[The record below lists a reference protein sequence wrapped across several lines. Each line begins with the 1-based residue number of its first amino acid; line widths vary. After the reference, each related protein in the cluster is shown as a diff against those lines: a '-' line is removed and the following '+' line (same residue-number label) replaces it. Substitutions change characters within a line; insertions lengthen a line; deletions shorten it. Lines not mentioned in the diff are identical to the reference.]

1 MFYSV
6 GIDVSMGKS
15 TIAIISTD
23 GEVISEPFEIEHT
36 KSGFNLVLEK
46 IKNIPKDNVKFVM
59 ESTGNYCK
67 SLLKIIIDNG
77 YFVTVEN
84 PLTIKKYCNINIRKV
99 KTDKKDALKI
109 ACYGSERWHKLIR
122 YTPSDEI
129 YSELRFLSRQYDEQ
143 MSLKVMKKIHL
154 SGLIEVTFPGLKKIF
169 NGDSLYMLMLD
180 IYKKYYH
187 PSLVLSKTKSSFIKD
202 VEKISKKTGHRI
214 GMRVAEEMYSLAN
227 ECIPSSPCNESMQ
240 LAVSNCVLLLQNLE
254 EITNNIIAK
263 MDELARKLPE
273 FETVSNM
280 SGVGNKIRA
289 RLIAEIG
296 DVRSF
301 KNSNCLIAYAGIDVP
316 PFQSGQF
323 VATNRRITKRGN
335 KHLRKVGY
343 ETMKSLKTV
352 KPIKDNAVYLFILKK
367 EDEGKG
373 SITAKIAGLNKF
385 LRIYYARVMKV
396 YKNLENESVKNF
408 V

>member
-46 IKNIPKDNVKFVM
+46 IKDIPKDNVKFVM

-67 SLLKIIIDNG
+67 SLLKIITDNG
-77 YFVTVEN
+77 YFATVEN
-84 PLTIKKYCNINIRKV
+84 PLTIKKYCDINIRKV

-169 NGDSLYMLMLD
+169 NGDSVYMLMLD
-180 IYKKYYH
+180 VYKKYYH
-187 PSLVLSKTKSSFIKD
+187 PSLVLSKSKSSFIKD

-214 GMRVAEEMYSLAN
+214 GTRVAEEMYSLAN
-227 ECIPSSPCNESMQ
+227 ECIPSSPCNESTQ

-280 SGVGNKIRA
+280 TGVGNKIRA

-296 DVRSF
+296 DVRRF

-352 KPIKDNAVYLFILKK
+352 KPTKDNAIYLFILKK
-367 EDEGKG
+367 ENEGKG

-385 LRIYYARVMKV
+385 LRIYYARVMEV
-396 YKNLENESVKNF
+396 YNNLENT
-408 V
+408 

>member
-6 GIDVSMGKS
+6 GVDVSMGKS
-15 TIAIISTD
+15 TIAIISTE

-36 KSGFNLVLEK
+36 KSGFNLILEK
-46 IKNIPKDNVKFVM
+46 IKNIPKDNVKFIM

-67 SLLKIIIDNG
+67 SLLKIIIDSG

-84 PLTIKKYCNINIRKV
+84 PLTIKKYCDMNIRKV

-109 ACYGSERWHKLIR
+109 ACYGSERWHKLIK

-143 MSLKVMKKIHL
+143 MTLKVMKKIHL

-169 NGDSLYMLMLD
+169 NGDSVYMLMLD
-180 IYKKYYH
+180 VYKKYYH
-187 PSLVLSKTKSSFIKD
+187 PSLVLSKSKSSFIKD
-202 VEKISKKTGHRI
+202 VEKISKKTGHRV
-214 GMRVAEEMYSLAN
+214 GTRVAEEMYSLAN
-227 ECIPSSPCNESMQ
+227 ECIPSSPCNESTQ

-296 DVRSF
+296 DVRRF

-352 KPIKDNAVYLFILKK
+352 KPTKDNAVYLFILKK

-385 LRIYYARVMKV
+385 LRIYYARVIEV
-396 YKNLENESVKNF
+396 YKNLENT
-408 V
+408 

>member
-36 KSGFNLVLEK
+36 KSGFNLILEK
-46 IKNIPKDNVKFVM
+46 IKDIPKDNVKFVM

-77 YFVTVEN
+77 YFATVEN
-84 PLTIKKYCNINIRKV
+84 PLTIKKYCDINIRKV

-187 PSLVLSKTKSSFIKD
+187 PSLVLSKSKSSFIKD

-214 GMRVAEEMYSLAN
+214 GTRVAEEMYSLAN
-227 ECIPSSPCNESMQ
+227 ECIPSSPCNESTQ

-280 SGVGNKIRA
+280 TGVGNKIRA

-296 DVRSF
+296 DVRRF

-352 KPIKDNAVYLFILKK
+352 KPTKDNAVYLFILKK
-367 EDEGKG
+367 ENEGKG

-385 LRIYYARVMKV
+385 LRIYYARVMEV
-396 YKNLENESVKNF
+396 YNNLENT
-408 V
+408 

>member
-36 KSGFNLVLEK
+36 KSDFNLVLEK

-59 ESTGNYCK
+59 EYTGNYCK

-84 PLTIKKYCNINIRKV
+84 PLTIKKYCDINIRKV

-187 PSLVLSKTKSSFIKD
+187 PSLVLSKSKSSFIKD

-214 GMRVAEEMYSLAN
+214 GTRVAEEMYSLAN
-227 ECIPSSPCNESMQ
+227 ECIPSSPCNESTQ

-263 MDELARKLPE
+263 MDELARRLPE

-296 DVRSF
+296 DVRRF

-343 ETMKSLKTV
+343 EAMKSLKTV
-352 KPIKDNAVYLFILKK
+352 KPTKDNAVYLFILKK

-385 LRIYYARVMKV
+385 LRIYYARVMEV
-396 YKNLENESVKNF
+396 YKNLENT
-408 V
+408 

>member
-46 IKNIPKDNVKFVM
+46 IKDIPKDNVKFVM

-67 SLLKIIIDNG
+67 SLLKIITDNG
-77 YFVTVEN
+77 YFATVEN
-84 PLTIKKYCNINIRKV
+84 PLTIKKYCDINIRKV

-187 PSLVLSKTKSSFIKD
+187 PSLVLSKSKSSFIKD

-214 GMRVAEEMYSLAN
+214 GTRVAEEMYSLAN
-227 ECIPSSPCNESMQ
+227 ECIPSSPCNESTQ

-263 MDELARKLPE
+263 MDELARRLPE

-296 DVRSF
+296 DVRRF

-343 ETMKSLKTV
+343 EAMKSLKTV
-352 KPIKDNAVYLFILKK
+352 KPTRDNAVYLFILKK

-385 LRIYYARVMKV
+385 LRIYYARVMEV
-396 YKNLENESVKNF
+396 YNNF
-408 V
+408 

>member
-1 MFYSV
+1 MFYSI

-36 KSGFNLVLEK
+36 KSGFNLILEK

-84 PLTIKKYCNINIRKV
+84 PLTIKKYCDINIRKV

-109 ACYGSERWHKLIR
+109 ACYGSERWHKLIE

-143 MSLKVMKKIHL
+143 MTLKVMKKIHL

-169 NGDSLYMLMLD
+169 NGDSVYMLMLD
-180 IYKKYYH
+180 VYKKYYH
-187 PSLVLSKTKSSFIKD
+187 PSLVLSKSKSSFIKD
-202 VEKISKKTGHRI
+202 VEKISKKTGHRV
-214 GMRVAEEMYSLAN
+214 GTRVAEEMYSLAS
-227 ECIPSSPCNESMQ
+227 ECIPSSPFNESTQ

-263 MDELARKLPE
+263 MDKLAKNLPE
-273 FETVSNM
+273 FEIVSNM
-280 SGVGNKIRA
+280 SGVGNKIRS

-296 DVRSF
+296 DVRRF

-323 VATNRRITKRGN
+323 IATNRRITKRGN

-343 ETMKSLKTV
+343 EVMKSLKTV
-352 KPIKDNAVYLFILKK
+352 KPTKDNAVYLFILKK
-367 EDEGKG
+367 ENEGKG

-385 LRIYYARVMKV
+385 LRIYYARVMEV
-396 YKNLENESVKNF
+396 YKNLENT
-408 V
+408 

>member
-1 MFYSV
+1 
-6 GIDVSMGKS
+6 
-15 TIAIISTD
+15 
-23 GEVISEPFEIEHT
+23 
-36 KSGFNLVLEK
+36 
-46 IKNIPKDNVKFVM
+46 
-59 ESTGNYCK
+59 
-67 SLLKIIIDNG
+67 
-77 YFVTVEN
+77 
-84 PLTIKKYCNINIRKV
+84 
-99 KTDKKDALKI
+99 
-109 ACYGSERWHKLIR
+109 
-122 YTPSDEI
+122 
-129 YSELRFLSRQYDEQ
+129 
-143 MSLKVMKKIHL
+143 MKKIHL

-169 NGDSLYMLMLD
+169 NGDSVYMLMLD
-180 IYKKYYH
+180 VYKKYYH
-187 PSLVLSKTKSSFIKD
+187 PSLVLSKSKSSFIKD

-214 GMRVAEEMYSLAN
+214 GTRVAEEMYSLAN
-227 ECIPSSPCNESMQ
+227 ECIPSSPCNESTQ

-296 DVRSF
+296 DVRRF

-343 ETMKSLKTV
+343 EAMKSLKTV
-352 KPIKDNAVYLFILKK
+352 KPTRDNAVYLFILKK

-385 LRIYYARVMKV
+385 LRIYYARVMEV
-396 YKNLENESVKNF
+396 YNNLENT
-408 V
+408 

>member
-36 KSGFNLVLEK
+36 KSGFNLILEK
-46 IKNIPKDNVKFVM
+46 IKDIPKDNVKFVM

-77 YFVTVEN
+77 YFATVEN
-84 PLTIKKYCNINIRKV
+84 PLTIKKYCDINIRKV

-187 PSLVLSKTKSSFIKD
+187 PSLVLSKSKSSFIKD

-214 GMRVAEEMYSLAN
+214 GTRVAEEMYSLAN
-227 ECIPSSPCNESMQ
+227 ECIPSSPCNESTQ

-263 MDELARKLPE
+263 MDELARRLPE

-296 DVRSF
+296 DVRRF

-343 ETMKSLKTV
+343 EAMKSLKTV
-352 KPIKDNAVYLFILKK
+352 KPTRDNAVYLFILKK

-385 LRIYYARVMKV
+385 LRIYYARVMEV
-396 YKNLENESVKNF
+396 YNNL
-408 V
+408 

>member
-36 KSGFNLVLEK
+36 KSGFNLILEK
-46 IKNIPKDNVKFVM
+46 IKDIPKDNVKFVM

-84 PLTIKKYCNINIRKV
+84 PLTIKKYCDINIRKV

-187 PSLVLSKTKSSFIKD
+187 PSLVLSKSKFSFIKD

-214 GMRVAEEMYSLAN
+214 GTRVAEEMYSLAN
-227 ECIPSSPCNESMQ
+227 ECIPSSPCNESTQ

-280 SGVGNKIRA
+280 TGVGNKIRA

-296 DVRSF
+296 DVRRF

-352 KPIKDNAVYLFILKK
+352 EPTKDNAVYLFILKK
-367 EDEGKG
+367 ENEGKG

-385 LRIYYARVMKV
+385 LRIYYARVMEV
-396 YKNLENESVKNF
+396 YKNLENT
-408 V
+408 

>member
-46 IKNIPKDNVKFVM
+46 IKDIPKDNVKFVM

-67 SLLKIIIDNG
+67 SLLKIITDNG
-77 YFVTVEN
+77 YFATVEN
-84 PLTIKKYCNINIRKV
+84 PLTIKKYCDINIRKV

-187 PSLVLSKTKSSFIKD
+187 PSLVLSKSKSSFIKD

-214 GMRVAEEMYSLAN
+214 GTRVAEEMYSLAN
-227 ECIPSSPCNESMQ
+227 ECIPSSPCNESTQ

-296 DVRSF
+296 DVRRF

-352 KPIKDNAVYLFILKK
+352 KPTKDNAVYLFILKK
-367 EDEGKG
+367 ENEGKG

-385 LRIYYARVMKV
+385 LRIYYARVMEV
-396 YKNLENESVKNF
+396 YNNLENT
-408 V
+408 

>member
-46 IKNIPKDNVKFVM
+46 IKDIPKDNVKFVM

-84 PLTIKKYCNINIRKV
+84 PLTIKKYCDINIRKV

-187 PSLVLSKTKSSFIKD
+187 PSLVLSKSKSSFIKD

-214 GMRVAEEMYSLAN
+214 GTRVAEEMYSLAN
-227 ECIPSSPCNESMQ
+227 ECIPSSPCNESTQ

-263 MDELARKLPE
+263 MDELARRLPE
-273 FETVSNM
+273 FETVTNM

-296 DVRSF
+296 DVRRF

-352 KPIKDNAVYLFILKK
+352 KPTKDNAVYLFILKK
-367 EDEGKG
+367 ENEGKG

-385 LRIYYARVMKV
+385 LRIYYARVMEV
-396 YKNLENESVKNF
+396 YNNLENT
-408 V
+408 

>member
-46 IKNIPKDNVKFVM
+46 IKDIPKGNVKFVM

-77 YFVTVEN
+77 YFATVEN
-84 PLTIKKYCNINIRKV
+84 PLTIKKYCDINIRKV

-169 NGDSLYMLMLD
+169 NGDSVYMLMLD
-180 IYKKYYH
+180 VYKKYYH
-187 PSLVLSKTKSSFIKD
+187 PSLVLSKSKSSFIKD

-214 GMRVAEEMYSLAN
+214 GTRVAEEMYSLAN
-227 ECIPSSPCNESMQ
+227 ECIPSSPCNESTQ

-296 DVRSF
+296 DVRRF

-352 KPIKDNAVYLFILKK
+352 KPTKDNAVYLFILKK
-367 EDEGKG
+367 ENEGKG

-385 LRIYYARVMKV
+385 LRIYYARVMEV
-396 YKNLENESVKNF
+396 YNNL
-408 V
+408 

>member
-46 IKNIPKDNVKFVM
+46 IKDIPKDNVKFVM

-84 PLTIKKYCNINIRKV
+84 PLTIKKYCDINIRKV

-122 YTPSDEI
+122 YTTSDEI

-169 NGDSLYMLMLD
+169 NGDSVYMLMLD
-180 IYKKYYH
+180 VYKKYYH
-187 PSLVLSKTKSSFIKD
+187 PSLVLSKSKSSFIKD

-214 GMRVAEEMYSLAN
+214 GTRVAEEMYFLAN
-227 ECIPSSPCNESMQ
+227 ECIPSSPCNESTQ

-280 SGVGNKIRA
+280 TGVGNKIRA

-296 DVRSF
+296 DVRRF

-352 KPIKDNAVYLFILKK
+352 KPTKDNAVYLFILKK
-367 EDEGKG
+367 ENEGKG

-385 LRIYYARVMKV
+385 LRIYYARVMEV
-396 YKNLENESVKNF
+396 YNNL
-408 V
+408 

>member
-1 MFYSV
+1 MFNSV

-46 IKNIPKDNVKFVM
+46 IKDIPKDNVKFVM

-67 SLLKIIIDNG
+67 SLLKIITDNG
-77 YFVTVEN
+77 YFATVEN
-84 PLTIKKYCNINIRKV
+84 PLTIKKYCDINIRKV

-187 PSLVLSKTKSSFIKD
+187 PSLVLSKSKSSFIKD

-214 GMRVAEEMYSLAN
+214 GTRVAEEMYSLAN
-227 ECIPSSPCNESMQ
+227 ECIPSSPCNESTQ

-263 MDELARKLPE
+263 MDELARRLPE

-296 DVRSF
+296 DVRRF

-343 ETMKSLKTV
+343 EAMKSLKTV
-352 KPIKDNAVYLFILKK
+352 KPTRDNAVYLFILKK

-385 LRIYYARVMKV
+385 LRIYYARVMEV
-396 YKNLENESVKNF
+396 YNNL
-408 V
+408 

>member
-23 GEVISEPFEIEHT
+23 GEVISELFEIEHT
-36 KSGFNLVLEK
+36 KSGFNLVLVK
-46 IKNIPKDNVKFVM
+46 IKDIPKDNVRFVM

-77 YFVTVEN
+77 YFATVEN
-84 PLTIKKYCNINIRKV
+84 PLTIKKYCDINIRKV

-187 PSLVLSKTKSSFIKD
+187 PSLVLSKSKSSFIKD

-227 ECIPSSPCNESMQ
+227 ECIPSSPCNESTQ

-263 MDELARKLPE
+263 MDELARQLPE
-273 FETVSNM
+273 FEIVSNM

-296 DVRSF
+296 DVRRF

-343 ETMKSLKTV
+343 EAMKSLKTV
-352 KPIKDNAVYLFILKK
+352 KPTKDNAVYLFIIKK
-367 EDEGKG
+367 EAEGKG

-385 LRIYYARVMKV
+385 LRIYYARVMGV
-396 YKNLENESVKNF
+396 YKNLENT
-408 V
+408 

>member
-46 IKNIPKDNVKFVM
+46 IKDIPKGNVKFVM

-84 PLTIKKYCNINIRKV
+84 PLTIKKYCDINIRKV

-169 NGDSLYMLMLD
+169 NGDSVYMLMLD
-180 IYKKYYH
+180 VYKKYYH
-187 PSLVLSKTKSSFIKD
+187 PSLVLSKSKSSFIKD

-214 GMRVAEEMYSLAN
+214 GTRVAEEMYSLAN
-227 ECIPSSPCNESMQ
+227 ECIPSSPCNESTQ

-296 DVRSF
+296 DVRRF

-352 KPIKDNAVYLFILKK
+352 KTTKDNAVYLFILKK
-367 EDEGKG
+367 ENEGKG

-385 LRIYYARVMKV
+385 LRIYYARVMEV
-396 YKNLENESVKNF
+396 YNNLENT
-408 V
+408 

>member
-36 KSGFNLVLEK
+36 KSGFNLILEK
-46 IKNIPKDNVKFVM
+46 IKDIPKDNVRFVM

-77 YFVTVEN
+77 YFATVEN
-84 PLTIKKYCNINIRKV
+84 PLTIKKYCDINIRKV

-187 PSLVLSKTKSSFIKD
+187 PSLVLSKSKSSFIKD
-202 VEKISKKTGHRI
+202 IEKISKKTGHRI
-214 GMRVAEEMYSLAN
+214 GTRVAEEMYSLAN
-227 ECIPSSPCNESMQ
+227 ECIPSSPCNESTQ
-240 LAVSNCVLLLQNLE
+240 LAVSNCALLLQNLE

-273 FETVSNM
+273 FETVSKM

-296 DVRSF
+296 DVRRF

-343 ETMKSLKTV
+343 EAMKSLKTV
-352 KPIKDNAVYLFILKK
+352 KPTRDNAVYLFIVKK

-385 LRIYYARVMKV
+385 LRIYYARVMEV
-396 YKNLENESVKNF
+396 YKNLENT
-408 V
+408 

>member
-1 MFYSV
+1 MFP
-6 GIDVSMGKS
+6 MGKS

-36 KSGFNLVLEK
+36 KSDFNLVLEK

-59 ESTGNYCK
+59 EYTGNYCK

-84 PLTIKKYCNINIRKV
+84 PLTIKKYCDINIRKV

-214 GMRVAEEMYSLAN
+214 GTRVAEEMYSLAN
-227 ECIPSSPCNESMQ
+227 ECIPSSPCNESTQ

-263 MDELARKLPE
+263 MDELARRLPE

-296 DVRSF
+296 DVRRF

-343 ETMKSLKTV
+343 EAMKSLKTV
-352 KPIKDNAVYLFILKK
+352 KPTRDNAVYLFILKK

-385 LRIYYARVMKV
+385 LRIYYARVMEV
-396 YKNLENESVKNF
+396 YKNLENT
-408 V
+408 

>member
-6 GIDVSMGKS
+6 GVDVSMGKS
-15 TIAIISTD
+15 TIAIISTE

-36 KSGFNLVLEK
+36 KSDFNLILEK
-46 IKNIPKDNVKFVM
+46 IKNIPKDNVKFIM

-84 PLTIKKYCNINIRKV
+84 PLTIKKYCDMNIRKV

-109 ACYGSERWHKLIR
+109 ACYGSERWHKLIK

-143 MSLKVMKKIHL
+143 MTLKVMKKIHL

-169 NGDSLYMLMLD
+169 NGDSVYMLMLD
-180 IYKKYYH
+180 VYKKYYH
-187 PSLVLSKTKSSFIKD
+187 PSLVLSKSKSSFIKD
-202 VEKISKKTGHRI
+202 VEKISKKTGHRV
-214 GMRVAEEMYSLAN
+214 GTRVAEEMYSLAN
-227 ECIPSSPCNESMQ
+227 ECIPSSPCNESTQ

-296 DVRSF
+296 DVRRF

-352 KPIKDNAVYLFILKK
+352 KPTKYNAVYLFILKK

-385 LRIYYARVMKV
+385 LRIYYARVIEV
-396 YKNLENESVKNF
+396 YKNLENT
-408 V
+408 

>member
-1 MFYSV
+1 MFYSI

-36 KSGFNLVLEK
+36 KSGFNLILEK

-67 SLLKIIIDNG
+67 SILKIIIDNG

-84 PLTIKKYCNINIRKV
+84 PLTIKKYCDINIRKV

-109 ACYGSERWHKLIR
+109 ACYGSERWHKLIE

-129 YSELRFLSRQYDEQ
+129 YSELRFLSIQYDEQ
-143 MSLKVMKKIHL
+143 MTLNVMKKIHL

-169 NGDSLYMLMLD
+169 NGDSVYMLMLD
-180 IYKKYYH
+180 VYKKYYH
-187 PSLVLSKTKSSFIKD
+187 PSLVLSKSKSSFIKD
-202 VEKISKKTGHRI
+202 VEKISKKTGHRV
-214 GMRVAEEMYSLAN
+214 GTRVAEEMYSLAS
-227 ECIPSSPCNESMQ
+227 ECIPSSPFNESTQ

-263 MDELARKLPE
+263 MDKLAKNLPE
-273 FETVSNM
+273 FEIVSNM
-280 SGVGNKIRA
+280 SGVGNKIRS

-296 DVRSF
+296 DVRRF

-323 VATNRRITKRGN
+323 IATNRRITKRGN

-343 ETMKSLKTV
+343 EVMKSLKTV
-352 KPIKDNAVYLFILKK
+352 KPTKDNAVYLFILKK
-367 EDEGKG
+367 ENEGKG

-385 LRIYYARVMKV
+385 LRIYYARVMEV
-396 YKNLENESVKNF
+396 YKNLENT
-408 V
+408 

>member
-1 MFYSV
+1 MFYSIGV
-6 GIDVSMGKS
+6 DVSMGKS
-15 TIAIISTD
+15 TIAIISIE

-36 KSGFNLVLEK
+36 KSGFNLILEK

-67 SLLKIIIDNG
+67 SLLKIIIDSG

-84 PLTIKKYCNINIRKV
+84 PLTIKKYCDMNIRKV

-109 ACYGSERWHKLIR
+109 ACYGSERWHKLIK

-143 MSLKVMKKIHL
+143 MTLKVMKKIHL

-169 NGDSLYMLMLD
+169 NGDSVYMLMLD
-180 IYKKYYH
+180 VYKKYYH
-187 PSLVLSKTKSSFIKD
+187 PSLVLSKSKSSFIKD
-202 VEKISKKTGHRI
+202 VEKISKKTGHRV
-214 GMRVAEEMYSLAN
+214 GTRVAEEMYSLAN
-227 ECIPSSPCNESMQ
+227 ECIPSSPCNESTQ

-263 MDELARKLPE
+263 MDELAKKLPE

-280 SGVGNKIRA
+280 SGVGNKIRS

-296 DVRSF
+296 DVRRF
-301 KNSNCLIAYAGIDVP
+301 ENSNCLIAYAGIDVP

-352 KPIKDNAVYLFILKK
+352 KPTKDNAVYLFILRK

-385 LRIYYARVMKV
+385 LRIYYARVIEV
-396 YKNLENESVKNF
+396 YKNLENT
-408 V
+408 

>member
-67 SLLKIIIDNG
+67 SLLKIIIDNS

-84 PLTIKKYCNINIRKV
+84 PLTIKKYCDINIRKV

-396 YKNLENESVKNF
+396 YKNLENT
-408 V
+408 

>member
-46 IKNIPKDNVKFVM
+46 IKDIPKDNVKFVM

-77 YFVTVEN
+77 YFATVEN
-84 PLTIKKYCNINIRKV
+84 PLTIKKYCDINIRKV

-187 PSLVLSKTKSSFIKD
+187 PSLVLSKSKSSFIKD

-214 GMRVAEEMYSLAN
+214 GTRVAEEMYSLAN
-227 ECIPSSPCNESMQ
+227 ECIPSSPCNESTQ

-263 MDELARKLPE
+263 MDELARQLPE

-296 DVRSF
+296 DVRRF

-352 KPIKDNAVYLFILKK
+352 KPTKDNAVYLFILKK
-367 EDEGKG
+367 ENEGKG

-385 LRIYYARVMKV
+385 LRIYYARVMEV
-396 YKNLENESVKNF
+396 YNNLENT
-408 V
+408 

>member
-6 GIDVSMGKS
+6 GVDVSMGKS
-15 TIAIISTD
+15 TIAIISTE

-36 KSGFNLVLEK
+36 KSGFNLILEK
-46 IKNIPKDNVKFVM
+46 IKNIPKDNVKFIM
-59 ESTGNYCK
+59 ESTVNYCK
-67 SLLKIIIDNG
+67 SLLKIIIDSG

-84 PLTIKKYCNINIRKV
+84 PLTIKKYCDMNIRKV

-109 ACYGSERWHKLIR
+109 ACYGSERWHKLIK

-143 MSLKVMKKIHL
+143 MTLKVMKKIHL

-169 NGDSLYMLMLD
+169 NGDSVYMLMLD
-180 IYKKYYH
+180 VYKKYYH
-187 PSLVLSKTKSSFIKD
+187 PSLVLSKSKFSFIKD
-202 VEKISKKTGHRI
+202 VEKISKKTGHRV
-214 GMRVAEEMYSLAN
+214 GTRVAEEMYSLAN
-227 ECIPSSPCNESMQ
+227 ECIPSSPCNESTQ

-263 MDELARKLPE
+263 MDKLARKLPE

-296 DVRSF
+296 DVRRF

-352 KPIKDNAVYLFILKK
+352 KPTKDNAVYLFILKK

-385 LRIYYARVMKV
+385 LRIYYARVIEV
-396 YKNLENESVKNF
+396 YKNLENT
-408 V
+408 

>member
-46 IKNIPKDNVKFVM
+46 IKDIPKDNVKFVM

-67 SLLKIIIDNG
+67 SLLKIITDNG
-77 YFVTVEN
+77 YFATVEN
-84 PLTIKKYCNINIRKV
+84 PLTIKKYCDINIRKV

-214 GMRVAEEMYSLAN
+214 GTRVAEEMYSLAN
-227 ECIPSSPCNESMQ
+227 ECIPSSPCNESTQ

-263 MDELARKLPE
+263 MDELARRLPE

-296 DVRSF
+296 DVRRF

-343 ETMKSLKTV
+343 EAMKSLKTV
-352 KPIKDNAVYLFILKK
+352 KPTRDNAVYLFILKK

-385 LRIYYARVMKV
+385 LRIYYARVMEV
-396 YKNLENESVKNF
+396 YKNLENT
-408 V
+408 

>member
-46 IKNIPKDNVKFVM
+46 IKDIPKDNVKFVM

-67 SLLKIIIDNG
+67 SLFKIIIDNG

-84 PLTIKKYCNINIRKV
+84 PLTIKKYCDINIRKV

-122 YTPSDEI
+122 YTTSDEI

-169 NGDSLYMLMLD
+169 NGDSVYMLMLD
-180 IYKKYYH
+180 VYKKYYH
-187 PSLVLSKTKSSFIKD
+187 PSLVLSKSKSSFIKD

-214 GMRVAEEMYSLAN
+214 GTRVAEEMYSLAN
-227 ECIPSSPCNESMQ
+227 ECIPSSPCNESTQ

-263 MDELARKLPE
+263 MDELARQLPE

-296 DVRSF
+296 DVRRF

-385 LRIYYARVMKV
+385 LRIYYARVMEI
-396 YKNLENESVKNF
+396 YKNLENT
-408 V
+408 

>member
-46 IKNIPKDNVKFVM
+46 IKDIPKDNVKFVM

-84 PLTIKKYCNINIRKV
+84 PLTIKKYCDINIRKV

-169 NGDSLYMLMLD
+169 NGDSVYMLMLD
-180 IYKKYYH
+180 VYKKYYH
-187 PSLVLSKTKSSFIKD
+187 PSLVLSKSKSSFIKD

-214 GMRVAEEMYSLAN
+214 GTRVAEEMYSLAN
-227 ECIPSSPCNESMQ
+227 ECIPSSPCNESTQ

-263 MDELARKLPE
+263 MDELARRLPE

-296 DVRSF
+296 DVRRF

-343 ETMKSLKTV
+343 EAMKSLKTV
-352 KPIKDNAVYLFILKK
+352 KPTRDNAVYLFILKK

-385 LRIYYARVMKV
+385 LRIYYARVMEV
-396 YKNLENESVKNF
+396 YNNLENT
-408 V
+408 

>member
-1 MFYSV
+1 MFYSI

-15 TIAIISTD
+15 TISIISTD

-36 KSGFNLVLEK
+36 KSGFNLILEK

-67 SLLKIIIDNG
+67 SILKIIIDNG

-84 PLTIKKYCNINIRKV
+84 PLTIKKYCDINIRKV

-109 ACYGSERWHKLIR
+109 ACYGSERWHKLIE

-143 MSLKVMKKIHL
+143 MTLKVMKKIHL

-169 NGDSLYMLMLD
+169 NGDSVYMLMLD
-180 IYKKYYH
+180 VYKKYYH
-187 PSLVLSKTKSSFIKD
+187 PSLVLSKSKSSFIKD
-202 VEKISKKTGHRI
+202 VEKISKKTGHRV
-214 GMRVAEEMYSLAN
+214 GTRVAEEMYSLAS
-227 ECIPSSPCNESMQ
+227 ECIPSSPCNESTQ

-263 MDELARKLPE
+263 MDKLARNLPE
-273 FETVSNM
+273 FEIVSNM
-280 SGVGNKIRA
+280 SGVGNKIRS

-296 DVRSF
+296 DVRRF

-323 VATNRRITKRGN
+323 IATNRRITKRGN

-343 ETMKSLKTV
+343 EVMKSLKTV
-352 KPIKDNAVYLFILKK
+352 KPTKDNAVYLFILKK
-367 EDEGKG
+367 ENEGKG

-385 LRIYYARVMKV
+385 LRIYYARVMQV
-396 YKNLENESVKNF
+396 YKNLENT
-408 V
+408 

>member
-46 IKNIPKDNVKFVM
+46 IKDIPKDNVKFVM

-67 SLLKIIIDNG
+67 SLLKIITDNG
-77 YFVTVEN
+77 YFATVEN
-84 PLTIKKYCNINIRKV
+84 PLTIKKYCDINIRKV

-187 PSLVLSKTKSSFIKD
+187 PSLVLSKSKSSFIKD

-214 GMRVAEEMYSLAN
+214 GMRVAEEMYFLAN
-227 ECIPSSPCNESMQ
+227 ECIPSSPCNESTQ

-263 MDELARKLPE
+263 MDELARRLPE

-296 DVRSF
+296 DVRRF

-352 KPIKDNAVYLFILKK
+352 KPTKDNAVYLFILKK
-367 EDEGKG
+367 ENEGKG

-385 LRIYYARVMKV
+385 LRIYYARVMEV
-396 YKNLENESVKNF
+396 YNNLENT
-408 V
+408 

>member
-6 GIDVSMGKS
+6 GVDVSMGKS
-15 TIAIISTD
+15 TIAIISTE

-36 KSGFNLVLEK
+36 KSGFNLILEK
-46 IKNIPKDNVKFVM
+46 IKNIPKDNVKFIM

-67 SLLKIIIDNG
+67 SLLKIIIDSG

-84 PLTIKKYCNINIRKV
+84 PLTIKKYCDMNIRKV

-109 ACYGSERWHKLIR
+109 ACYGSERWHKLIK

-143 MSLKVMKKIHL
+143 MTLKVMKKIHL

-169 NGDSLYMLMLD
+169 NGDSVYMLMLD
-180 IYKKYYH
+180 VYKKYYH
-187 PSLVLSKTKSSFIKD
+187 PNLVLSKSKSSFIKD
-202 VEKISKKTGHRI
+202 VEKISKKTGHRV
-214 GMRVAEEMYSLAN
+214 GTRVAEEMYSLAN
-227 ECIPSSPCNESMQ
+227 ECIPSSPCNESTQ

-296 DVRSF
+296 DVRRF

-352 KPIKDNAVYLFILKK
+352 KPTKDNAVYLFILKK

-385 LRIYYARVMKV
+385 LRIYYARVTEV
-396 YKNLENESVKNF
+396 YKNLENT
-408 V
+408 

>member
-46 IKNIPKDNVKFVM
+46 IKDIPKDNVKFVM

-84 PLTIKKYCNINIRKV
+84 PLTIKKYCDINIRKV

-122 YTPSDEI
+122 YTTSDEI

-169 NGDSLYMLMLD
+169 NGDSVYMLMLD
-180 IYKKYYH
+180 VYKKYYH
-187 PSLVLSKTKSSFIKD
+187 PSLVLSKSKSSFIRD

-214 GMRVAEEMYSLAN
+214 GTRVAEEMYFLAN
-227 ECIPSSPCNESMQ
+227 ECIPSSPCNESTQ

-296 DVRSF
+296 DVRRF

-343 ETMKSLKTV
+343 EAMKSLKTV
-352 KPIKDNAVYLFILKK
+352 KPTKDNAVYLFIIKK
-367 EDEGKG
+367 EAEGKG

-385 LRIYYARVMKV
+385 LRIYYARVMEV
-396 YKNLENESVKNF
+396 YKNPENT
-408 V
+408 

>member
-46 IKNIPKDNVKFVM
+46 IKDIPKDNVKFVM

-67 SLLKIIIDNG
+67 SLLKIITDNG
-77 YFVTVEN
+77 YFATVEN
-84 PLTIKKYCNINIRKV
+84 PLTIKKYCDINIRKV

-187 PSLVLSKTKSSFIKD
+187 PSLVLSKSKSSFIKD

-214 GMRVAEEMYSLAN
+214 GTRVAEEMYSLAN
-227 ECIPSSPCNESMQ
+227 ECIPSSPCNESTQ

-263 MDELARKLPE
+263 MDELARRLPE

-296 DVRSF
+296 DVRRF
-301 KNSNCLIAYAGIDVP
+301 KNSNCLIAYAGIDVS

-352 KPIKDNAVYLFILKK
+352 KPTKDNAVYLFILKK

-385 LRIYYARVMKV
+385 LRIYYARVMEV
-396 YKNLENESVKNF
+396 YNNL
-408 V
+408 

>member
-6 GIDVSMGKS
+6 GVDVSMGKS
-15 TIAIISTD
+15 TIAIISTE

-36 KSGFNLVLEK
+36 KSGFNLILEK
-46 IKNIPKDNVKFVM
+46 IKNIPKDNVKFIM

-67 SLLKIIIDNG
+67 SLLKIIIDSG

-84 PLTIKKYCNINIRKV
+84 PLTIKKYCDMNIRKV

-109 ACYGSERWHKLIR
+109 ACYGSERWHKLIK

-143 MSLKVMKKIHL
+143 MALKVMKKIHL

-169 NGDSLYMLMLD
+169 NGDSVYMLMLD
-180 IYKKYYH
+180 VYKKYYH
-187 PSLVLSKTKSSFIKD
+187 PSLVLSKSKSSFIKD
-202 VEKISKKTGHRI
+202 VEKISKKTGHRV
-214 GMRVAEEMYSLAN
+214 GTRVAEEMYSLAN
-227 ECIPSSPCNESMQ
+227 ECIPSSPCNESTQ

-296 DVRSF
+296 DVRRF

-352 KPIKDNAVYLFILKK
+352 KPTKDNAVYLFILKK

-385 LRIYYARVMKV
+385 LRIYYARVIEV
-396 YKNLENESVKNF
+396 YKNLENT
-408 V
+408 

>member
-46 IKNIPKDNVKFVM
+46 IKDIPKDNVKFVM

-84 PLTIKKYCNINIRKV
+84 PLTIKKYCDINIRKV

-122 YTPSDEI
+122 YTTSDEI

-169 NGDSLYMLMLD
+169 NGDSVYMLMLD
-180 IYKKYYH
+180 VYKKYYH
-187 PSLVLSKTKSSFIKD
+187 PSLVLSKSKSSFIRD

-214 GMRVAEEMYSLAN
+214 GTRVAEKMYFLAN
-227 ECIPSSPCNESMQ
+227 ECIPSSPCNESTQ

-263 MDELARKLPE
+263 MDELARQLPE

-296 DVRSF
+296 DVRRF

-343 ETMKSLKTV
+343 EAMKSLKTV
-352 KPIKDNAVYLFILKK
+352 KPTKDNAVYLFIIKK
-367 EDEGKG
+367 EAEGKG

-385 LRIYYARVMKV
+385 LRIYYARVMEI
-396 YKNLENESVKNF
+396 YKNLENT
-408 V
+408 

>member
-1 MFYSV
+1 MFYSI

-36 KSGFNLVLEK
+36 KSGFNLILEK

-67 SLLKIIIDNG
+67 SILKIIIDNG

-84 PLTIKKYCNINIRKV
+84 PLTIKKYCDINIRKV

-109 ACYGSERWHKLIR
+109 ACYGSERWHKLIE

-143 MSLKVMKKIHL
+143 MTLKVMKKIHL

-169 NGDSLYMLMLD
+169 NGDSVYMLMLD
-180 IYKKYYH
+180 VYKKYYH
-187 PSLVLSKTKSSFIKD
+187 PSLVLSKSKSSFIKD
-202 VEKISKKTGHRI
+202 VEKISKKTGHRV
-214 GMRVAEEMYSLAN
+214 GTRVAEEMYSLAS
-227 ECIPSSPCNESMQ
+227 ECIPSSPFNESTQ

-263 MDELARKLPE
+263 MDKLAKNLPE
-273 FETVSNM
+273 FEIVSNM
-280 SGVGNKIRA
+280 SGVGNKIRS

-296 DVRSF
+296 DVRRF

-323 VATNRRITKRGN
+323 IATNRRITKRGN

-343 ETMKSLKTV
+343 EVMKSLKTV
-352 KPIKDNAVYLFILKK
+352 KPTKDNAVYLFILKK
-367 EDEGKG
+367 ENEGKG

-385 LRIYYARVMKV
+385 LRIYYARVMEV
-396 YKNLENESVKNF
+396 YKNLEKT
-408 V
+408 

>member
-46 IKNIPKDNVKFVM
+46 IKDIPKGNVKFVM

-77 YFVTVEN
+77 YFATVEN
-84 PLTIKKYCNINIRKV
+84 PLTIKKYCDINIRKV

-169 NGDSLYMLMLD
+169 NGDSVYMLMLD
-180 IYKKYYH
+180 VYKKYYH
-187 PSLVLSKTKSSFIKD
+187 PSLVLSKSKSSFIKD

-214 GMRVAEEMYSLAN
+214 GTRVAEEMYSLAN
-227 ECIPSSPCNESMQ
+227 ECIPSSPCNESTQ

-280 SGVGNKIRA
+280 TGVGNKIRA

-296 DVRSF
+296 DVRRF

-343 ETMKSLKTV
+343 EAMKSLKTV
-352 KPIKDNAVYLFILKK
+352 KPTRDNAVYLFILKK

-385 LRIYYARVMKV
+385 LRIYYARVMEV
-396 YKNLENESVKNF
+396 YKNLENT
-408 V
+408 

>member
-36 KSGFNLVLEK
+36 KSGFDLVLEK
-46 IKNIPKDNVKFVM
+46 IKDIPKDNVKFVM

-77 YFVTVEN
+77 YFVSVEN
-84 PLTIKKYCNINIRKV
+84 PLTIKKYCDINIRKV

-169 NGDSLYMLMLD
+169 NGDSVYMLMLD
-180 IYKKYYH
+180 VYKKYYH
-187 PSLVLSKTKSSFIKD
+187 PSLVLSKSKSSFIKD
-202 VEKISKKTGHRI
+202 VEKISKKTGHRV
-214 GMRVAEEMYSLAN
+214 GTRVAEEMYSLAS
-227 ECIPSSPCNESMQ
+227 ECIPSSPFNESTQ

-263 MDELARKLPE
+263 MDKLAKNLPE
-273 FETVSNM
+273 FEIVSNM
-280 SGVGNKIRA
+280 SGVGNKIRS

-296 DVRSF
+296 DVRRF
-301 KNSNCLIAYAGIDVP
+301 KNSNCLIACAGIDVP

-323 VATNRRITKRGN
+323 IATNRRITKRGN

-343 ETMKSLKTV
+343 EVMKSLKTV
-352 KPIKDNAVYLFILKK
+352 KPTKDNAVYLFILKK
-367 EDEGKG
+367 ENEGKG

-385 LRIYYARVMKV
+385 LRIYYARVMEV
-396 YKNLENESVKNF
+396 YKNLENT
-408 V
+408 

>member
-46 IKNIPKDNVKFVM
+46 IKDIPKDNVKFVM

-67 SLLKIIIDNG
+67 SLLKIITDNG
-77 YFVTVEN
+77 YFATVEN
-84 PLTIKKYCNINIRKV
+84 PLTIKKYCDINIRKV

-187 PSLVLSKTKSSFIKD
+187 PSLVLSKSKSSFIKD
-202 VEKISKKTGHRI
+202 VEKISKKKGHRI

-227 ECIPSSPCNESMQ
+227 ECIPSSPCNESTQ

-263 MDELARKLPE
+263 MDELARRLPE

-296 DVRSF
+296 DVRRF

-343 ETMKSLKTV
+343 EAMKSLKTV
-352 KPIKDNAVYLFILKK
+352 KPTRDNAVYLFILKK

-385 LRIYYARVMKV
+385 LRIYYARVMEV
-396 YKNLENESVKNF
+396 YNNL
-408 V
+408 

>member
-1 MFYSV
+1 MFYSI

-36 KSGFNLVLEK
+36 KSGFNLILEK

-67 SLLKIIIDNG
+67 SILKIIIDNG

-84 PLTIKKYCNINIRKV
+84 PLTIKKYCDINIRKV

-109 ACYGSERWHKLIR
+109 ACYGSERWHKLIE

-143 MSLKVMKKIHL
+143 MTLKVMKKIHL

-169 NGDSLYMLMLD
+169 NGDSVYMLMLD
-180 IYKKYYH
+180 VYKKYYH
-187 PSLVLSKTKSSFIKD
+187 PSLVLSKSKSSFIKD
-202 VEKISKKTGHRI
+202 VEKISKKTGHRV
-214 GMRVAEEMYSLAN
+214 GTRVAEEMYSLAS
-227 ECIPSSPCNESMQ
+227 EFIPSSPFNESTQ

-263 MDELARKLPE
+263 MDKLAKNLPE
-273 FETVSNM
+273 FEIVSNM
-280 SGVGNKIRA
+280 SGVGNKIRS

-296 DVRSF
+296 DVRRF

-323 VATNRRITKRGN
+323 IATNRRITKRGN

-343 ETMKSLKTV
+343 EVMKSLKTV
-352 KPIKDNAVYLFILKK
+352 KPTKDNAVYLFILKK
-367 EDEGKG
+367 ENEGKG

-385 LRIYYARVMKV
+385 LRIYYARVMEV
-396 YKNLENESVKNF
+396 YKNLENT
-408 V
+408 